1 MSNLLKETLEYL
13 PCTISAFSLNNPCS
27 NLSCQLTAG
36 WWISKIIPG
45 RQGNSYR
52 KRYRTFNVKCI
63 TSRKQKFDSVL
74 HPCCIQVFLKWND
87 SHRDPGLFQTHLQHV
102 CSWMICTTLAVKTI
116 LTKTPITPPK
126 TKILENRFHALL
138 RGKISGPVTVG
149 GLYSRTKGSIT
160 PQPLHTKKVN

>member
-102 CSWMICTTLAVKTI
+102 CSWMIYWMWLQRGWGHTATSRLMPLVLSHLRSINLVSAALAD
-116 LTKTPITPPK
+116 
-126 TKILENRFHALL
+126 LL
-138 RGKISGPVTVG
+138 QGEKPERE
-149 GLYSRTKGSIT
+149 L
-160 PQPLHTKKVN
+160 